1 MDESSFHRVQ
11 RQKKQ
16 NNISRGEGNGL
27 YVWLYGL
34 YIFTIYPLLLKRSV
48 LLKIIRK
55 ALRIVATSG
64 RHFNARASPR
74 RGLKAPSKENI
85 RVACHLRMS
94 TRATL
99 ALSIG
104 VANIYMPPL
113 LHSPSPLLLGL
124 TALFSACLL
133 KMTDLQKQVE
143 IAIMKC
149 RDRNQIC
156 IQFFFFFLC
165 SFQEGMHV

>member
-1 MDESSFHRVQ
+1 M
-11 RQKKQ
+11 
-16 NNISRGEGNGL
+16 
-27 YVWLYGL
+27 
-34 YIFTIYPLLLKRSV
+34 KRSV

-85 RVACHLRMS
+85 RVACHPRMS

-104 VANIYMPPL
+104 VANIYMPPSPPL
-113 LHSPSPLLLGL
+113 ALAPSFGSHSPLFGLSSKDDRSLEASGNRNHEMQRSKLDLHPVFFLLPVFLLGRY
-124 TALFSACLL
+124 ACMIVS
-133 KMTDLQKQVE
+133 KRAR
-143 IAIMKC
+143 IFPI
-149 RDRNQIC
+149 
-156 IQFFFFFLC
+156 FLYILI
-165 SFQEGMHV
+165 